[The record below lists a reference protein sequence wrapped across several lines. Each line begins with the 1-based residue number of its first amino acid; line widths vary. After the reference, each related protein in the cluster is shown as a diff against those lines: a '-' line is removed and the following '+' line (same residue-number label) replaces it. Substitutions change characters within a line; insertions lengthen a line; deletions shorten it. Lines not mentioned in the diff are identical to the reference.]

1 MRRKPEWSAFDVIL
15 LVVVLIFGL
24 VTTVTAHC

>member
-1 MRRKPEWSAFDVIL
+1 MRRKPEWTAFDVIL
-15 LVVVLIFGL
+15 LVVILIFGL

>member
-1 MRRKPEWSAFDVIL
+1 MRRKPEWTAFDVIL